1 MKFRTTHKRLA
12 SGQKKV
18 YFYTEAGTQFFT
30 CFGEQIAPPYPE
42 AFVTAYREALKH
54 DAPGPSGAM
63 ADIIASYKASPEY
76 AKLRPA
82 TRNGYDPLLKN
93 ILDRLG
99 TASIG
104 VIEDRRFRGT
114 LMDWRDEMKEHPRYA
129 DLHMIVLS
137 LALRHALH
145 QGRIDR
151 NPAEDIPRLYKAPMD
166 KTPWSAQE
174 IEAYLQKCPQHL
186 SDAFWLKLYTGL
198 RRTDLISITWAADH
212 GEYLL
217 WTTSKRGVEAVI
229 PLVPEARAFID
240 GLKRRQMD
248 SKRGLQPNMLLTSR
262 GTPWTPSGY
271 DSSFNKQRA
280 RAKVTINEHRLRA
293 NTATFWAV
301 QGLDDREIA
310 DVLGWSLGSVKQLRR
325 VYVDRKQAV
334 VATLARVRRERG

>member
-1 MKFRTTHKRLA
+1 MRFRTTHKKLA
-12 SGQKKV
+12 SGRKRI
-18 YFYTEAGTQFFT
+18 YYYTPAGTRFFDNMDV
-30 CFGEQIAPPYPE
+30 QLAPPFPD
-42 AFVTAYREALKH
+42 AFVQAYDKALAS
-54 DAPGPSGAM
+54 DAPGPSGDM
-63 ADIIASYKASPEY
+63 ADLIAIYMASPEY

-82 TRNGYDPLLKN
+82 TQKGYKPILAN
-93 ILDRLG
+93 IVKRLG
-99 TASIG
+99 TASIA

-114 LMDWRDEMKEHPRYA
+114 LMNWRDEMKEKPRWA

-137 LALRHALH
+137 LALRHGLH

-166 KTPWSAQE
+166 KTPWSEQE
-174 IEAYLQKCPQHL
+174 IAAYLQKCPQHL
-186 SDAFWLKLYTGL
+186 ADAFWLKLYTGL
-198 RRTDLISITWAADH
+198 RRTDLVRITWAADQ

-229 PLVPEARAFID
+229 PLVPEARAFLD

-248 SKRGLQPNMLLTSR
+248 SKGGLQPTLLLNSR
-262 GTPWTPSGY
+262 GHAWTPDGY
-271 DSSFNKQRA
+271 STSFGKHQA
-280 RAKVTINEHRLRA
+280 RSKVTINEHRLRA

-301 QGLDDREIA
+301 HGLDDREIA

-334 VATLARVRRERG
+334 VATLERVRRERG